1 MLKSILLPVLFLLGS
16 VNLSGQG
23 YTFDEAV
30 MCSGVNGNQYYVDEK
45 YTFMEGEP
53 IIAWIRFSSLND
65 SRLQIFAQFPGL
77 GTIQPTYECCGEV
90 IGYYSPYAFG
100 TSLPP
105 GDYSVNFSAL
115 LVDSPYPPGFITTL
129 EFTVV
134 APSAT
139 VNVSTLRHDNGDY
152 DVNNP
157 FLLAQIDNANQLT
170 EVVKVATDSSEATLV
185 EVVRNGSTPYKVF
198 ATADPNSENKDIYGS
213 FEWFDEN
220 DLVVKFR
227 YKHPSQLIPGLFI
240 NVSVAN
246 ESTGQTELQFR
257 FKTVRPPVLLL
268 HGQGKATNGGAGMEN
283 LKTALADAAYTEFES
298 SYIQNP
304 SYDGAS
310 SFIYTYPIVGTFI
323 NDLLESARSESRVSA
338 GKVDI
343 VGYSMGG
350 LLSRMYLQSDLYI
363 ENINKLITIN
373 TPHSGSEL
381 ANHRFVDWLRN
392 PVYTDLN
399 TNSAAIRYSLN
410 GPRLN
415 HRTVSSHTITS
426 TDIIEPTQYCQLG
439 STFIQLICAIGR
451 SRIFFCEDQTLSSC
465 IFYGK
470 PNDLI
475 VSQRSQAGGL
485 SATSSVGNQTDHW
498 EVIQST
504 QTLNL
509 LDDLLEENANSA
521 YFSKNGF
528 FPDTINLYNNAPDDR
543 NALSIQIT
551 QPLHGETVAAG
562 QTIEVKVE
570 GSPEMLASLLVANA
584 VNLDTIDIHS
594 ASGSTATF
602 NITVPLD
609 AGGLFRIGVFGKDAD
624 RNFVLDTIAL
634 NIQGVVGTHSN
645 QEASPMPYRVFP
657 NPTTQSVLVENL
669 DADVVMQ
676 CSLYNLDGKLK
687 EQFEVA
693 PQSRFQLATGDL
705 PSGAFILK
713 CQTGRQV
720 FTTRL
725 VRL

>member
-1 MLKSILLPVLFLLGS
+1 MLKSILLPVLFFFGS
-16 VNLSGQG
+16 VTLSGQG

-30 MCSGVNGNQYYVDEK
+30 MCSGVDGNQNYVDEK

-53 IIAWIRFSSLND
+53 IFAWIRFTGLNG
-65 SRLQIFAQFPGL
+65 SQLQIFAQFPGL
-77 GTIQPTYECCGEV
+77 GTIQPIYDCCGEV
-90 IGYYSPYAFG
+90 IGFYSPYAFG
-100 TSLPP
+100 ASLPP
-105 GDYSVNFSAL
+105 GDYSVNFSAQL
-115 LVDSPYPPGFITTL
+115 IDTPNPPEFITTL

-157 FLLAQIDNANQLT
+157 YLLAQIDQSNQST
-170 EVVKVATDSSEATLV
+170 EVVKVAVDSSEATLV

-198 ATADPNSENKDIYGS
+198 ATAAPNSQNEEIYGS
-213 FEWFDEN
+213 FERFDEN

-240 NVSVAN
+240 NVSVVN
-246 ESTGQTELQFR
+246 QTTGQTELQFR

-304 SYDGAS
+304 SYNGAT
-310 SFIYTYPIVGTFI
+310 SFIDTYTNVGTFI
-323 NDLLESARSESRVSA
+323 NDLLESARSHSKVSA
-338 GKVDI
+338 GKVDV

-350 LLSRMYLQSDLYI
+350 LLSRMYLQSDLYH

-381 ANHRFVDWLRN
+381 ANHRFADWLGKK
-392 PVYTDLN
+392 VFSDLN
-399 TNSAAIRYSLN
+399 TTSDAIRFYLN
-410 GPRLN
+410 GPTLN
-415 HRTVSSHTITS
+415 RRKVSSHTITS
-426 TDIIEPTQYCQLG
+426 TDINEPIEYCQPGDFFSLFCNIKRAQ
-439 STFIQLICAIGR
+439 S
-451 SRIFFCEDQTLSSC
+451 FFCEGDTWSDC

-485 SATSSVGNQTDHW
+485 STTSSVGNQTNHLD
-498 EVIQST
+498 VIQST
-504 QTLNL
+504 QTLHL
-509 LDDLLEENANSA
+509 LDNLLEENANSA

-528 FPDTINLYNNAPDDR
+528 FPDTINLFNNAPDDR

-551 QPLHGETVAAG
+551 QPLDGETVAAG

-584 VNLDTIDIHS
+584 GNLDTIDIHS

-624 RNFVLDTIAL
+624 RNFVLDTVAL

-645 QEASPMPYRVFP
+645 LDAPPMPYRVFP
-657 NPTTQSVLVENL
+657 NPTSQSVLVENL

-687 EQFEVA
+687 EQFDVA
-693 PQSRFQLATGDL
+693 PQTRFQLATGDL
-705 PSGAFILK
+705 PSGAYILK